1 MESQTCQY
9 RIAMIDMRRFL
20 PKKQEAVVC
29 FDCAGFSSFGGL
41 EAEDMTVGPM
51 CICDKNWK
59 LVHAHI
65 KKMNAKILLT
75 L

>member
-1 MESQTCQY
+1 MESQMCQY

-51 CICDKNWK
+51 CICDKHWK

-65 KKMNAKILLT
+65 KKMNAKKLLT
-75 L
+75 I